1 MEIQKFSINNMR
13 FDKKDYKYAKKKI
26 IEKYEEEFP
35 HYKISISYKK
45 INKPYIYKVSN
56 IMDLLNCSGIVTKK
70 IPICKYTNSEV
81 IEIFI
86 KDKKEELYQ
95 KYYYDQI
102 DYLNKLK
109 EYVDSIITLYKLQNI
124 NMTANFEKD
133 SFTINRPYKLLGH
146 QYISHK
152 KFNFKYS
159 DYVTKNEFENLKME
173 INNFIDR
180 LDKKIEINI

>member
-13 FDKKDYKYAKKKI
+13 FDKKDYQYAKKKI

-45 INKPYIYKVSN
+45 INKQYIYKVSN

-102 DYLNKLK
+102 NYLNKLK
-109 EYVDSIITLYKLQNI
+109 EYIDSVVTLYKLQNI
-124 NMTANFEKD
+124 DIMVEFNKD
-133 SFTINRPYKLLGH
+133 CFIIHRPYIIKMNT
-146 QYISHK
+146 YISCK
-152 KFNFKYS
+152 KFKFQYS
-159 DYVTKNEFENLKME
+159 DCVTKNEFENLKIE
-173 INNFIDR
+173 INNFIDEF
-180 LDKKIEINI
+180 DKKQK